1 MPVNNR
7 AHMVRAYGEEI
18 VLPRYRVRWLARIVY
33 SHPFEL
39 FIAFVIICNAIALA
53 ILTEDDLSPRVEA
66 SANALDNIAYSIFVI
81 EVAMRLV
88 SYGRKP
94 WRFFLRGWNVFD
106 FIIIALSPF
115 FAGQTI
121 VLRLLRLLRL
131 VRIVRFLP
139 EVRVLTRSIM
149 KSMPPLISLAA
160 LIGLLLFMFG
170 MVGHYLFSEEAPQSW
185 GSIGDAMLVLFI
197 LLTLEDFPFYFAE
210 AFEITPLALP
220 YFMAYIFIIVFTV
233 LNVLIGIVLNAMDEA
248 RVEAKAE
255 ADADAARRATRKRP
269 RSERHP
275 TGSPLS
281 PMSPPAPPSV
291 HETTDARTA
300 SQEIALL
307 RDEIALLRASLEG
320 SAGGSGG
327 ARQPVDR
334 E

>member
-1 MPVNNR
+1 MPVKNR
-7 AHMVRAYGEEI
+7 ANMVRAYGEEI

-53 ILTEDDLSPRVEA
+53 ILTEDDLNPRVEA
-66 SANALDNIAYSIFVI
+66 SAYALDNIAYSIFVI
-81 EVAMRLV
+81 EVIMRIA
-88 SYGRKP
+88 SYGLKP
-94 WRFFLRGWNVFD
+94 WRFFSRGWNVFD
-106 FIIIALSPF
+106 FVIIALSPL

-233 LNVLIGIVLNAMDEA
+233 LNVLIGIVLNSMDEA
-248 RVEAKAE
+248 RIEGKAE
-255 ADADAARRATRKRP
+255 ADAEAARRASRKNQ
-269 RSERHP
+269 RHRDNA

-291 HETTDARTA
+291 DETTDARSA

-307 RDEIALLRASLEG
+307 RDEIALLRAAVEESTL
-320 SAGGSGG
+320 
-327 ARQPVDR
+327 RR
-334 E
+334 ETSPTPRDTE